1 MYLPPVVRLALAALL
16 FYPLAAQ
23 AQNNAPSVLYGSISG
38 TVLFADGRS
47 AGGMMVEV
55 RLSTGPPVAVVYT
68 DRRGDFQF
76 AQLPSGRYT
85 VVVNEPGYE
94 PIQESVEAD
103 FVSGQ
108 GLTMHLRKANSAP
121 SGSRGD
127 VVSVRELSI
136 PAKAQNAYQKGLE
149 RMAKKDPAGSL
160 RHFQRAAAAFPS
172 YYEAFLQLGLA
183 QAQLGEKA
191 EAEKSLHTAI
201 DLSGGNCAEA
211 EFALAALL
219 SDQEQFGDAEKLTRQ
234 ALILRPASWFG
245 QYVLSRALFGLNR
258 LAEAEQCARKVLSLK
273 RDFAMVHLLLANI
286 HIRNREQRPLLEDLD
301 AYLTLEPKG
310 PYSPQA
316 RQMREAVRESL
327 ASPES
332 LANVPPRP

>member
-1 MYLPPVVRLALAALL
+1 
-16 FYPLAAQ
+16 
-23 AQNNAPSVLYGSISG
+23 
-38 TVLFADGRS
+38 
-47 AGGMMVEV
+47 MVEV

-68 DRRGDFQF
+68 DRYGNFQF
-76 AQLPSGRYT
+76 AGLPAGRYT

-94 PIQESVEAD
+94 PLQESVEAG

-108 GLTMHLRKANSAP
+108 GLTMYLRKTNSAP
-121 SGSRGD
+121 SGSSDG

-136 PAKAQNAYQKGLE
+136 PGKARNAYQKGLE

-191 EAEKSLHTAI
+191 EAEKALRTAI

-234 ALILRPASWFG
+234 GLILRPASWFG

-258 LAEAEQCARKVLSLK
+258 LAEAEQSARRALSLK
-273 RDFAMVHLLLANI
+273 RDFAAVHLLLANI
-286 HIRNREQRPLLEDLD
+286 HIRKQEQRPLLEDLD

-310 PYSPQA
+310 AYSGQA

-332 LANVPPRP
+332 PANIVPPRP

>member
-1 MYLPPVVRLALAALL
+1 
-16 FYPLAAQ
+16 
-23 AQNNAPSVLYGSISG
+23 
-38 TVLFADGRS
+38 
-47 AGGMMVEV
+47 MVEV
-55 RLSTGPPVAVVYT
+55 RLSTGTPVAAVYT
-68 DRRGDFQF
+68 DGRGDFQF
-76 AQLPSGRYT
+76 DQLPSGRYT

-94 PIQESVEAD
+94 PVQESVEAG

-108 GLTMHLRKANSAP
+108 GLTIYLRKTNFAP
-121 SGSRGD
+121 SGSSGD

-136 PAKAQNAYQKGLE
+136 PGKAHNAYQKGLE

-191 EAEKSLHTAI
+191 EAEKALRTAI

-219 SDQEQFGDAEKLTRQ
+219 SDQEQFGDAEKLTRRG
-234 ALILRPASWFG
+234 LILSPASWFG

-273 RDFAMVHLLLANI
+273 RDFAVVHLLLANI
-286 HIRNREQRPLLEDLD
+286 HIRTREQRPLLEDLD
-301 AYLTLEPKG
+301 AYLALEPKG
-310 PYSPQA
+310 AYSAQA
-316 RQMREAVRESL
+316 GQMREVVRQSL
-327 ASPES
+327 AGPES
-332 LANVPPRP
+332 VVDVVPPRH